1 VAEGKALIGSYM
13 GSSIPGRDIPR
24 YIELWRQGRLPV
36 ERLLTSVSPLADI
49 NLCMD
54 RLADGSAI
62 RQVVI
67 PGEPT

>member
-1 VAEGKALIGSYM
+1 MLHERPDHHVA
-13 GSSIPGRDIPR
+13 GRTVQLGDAGI
-24 YIELWRQGRLPV
+24 LAKGLGLPV
-36 ERLLTSVSPLADI
+36 ERLLTSVSPLSDI

-67 PGEPT
+67 PGDST